1 MVLLAAGPIHG
12 GDPALPRIIDTGI
25 GHQQVLVL
33 LDPHSLVI
41 QQYLHGL
48 SPEPQIDI
56 EAEGMEPNLTL
67 LTHLAGLLTEA
78 EDPSEADRFD
88 RAAPGVAQNDLWR

>member
-1 MVLLAAGPIHG
+1 
-12 GDPALPRIIDTGI
+12 
-25 GHQQVLVL
+25 
-33 LDPHSLVI
+33 
-41 QQYLHGL
+41 
-48 SPEPQIDI
+48 
-56 EAEGMEPNLTL
+56 MEPNLTL